1 MIQVD
6 LSNIVNIR
14 VIKNINQKE
23 IVEFLGISKG
33 TYSAWE
39 NGSDIIPLSRLNDI
53 CSYLNISIDYA
64 LGLTKQI
71 NYSNSNQKLDINKIG
86 NNLRKIRKENNYTL
100 ELLAE
105 KLNTSISVLSRYENG
120 KTLIITPFVLAYA
133 KLFNLSIDYIIGKI
147 DNPIKLNFK

>member
-105 KLNTSISVLSRYENG
+105 KL
-120 KTLIITPFVLAYA
+120 ITPFVLAYA